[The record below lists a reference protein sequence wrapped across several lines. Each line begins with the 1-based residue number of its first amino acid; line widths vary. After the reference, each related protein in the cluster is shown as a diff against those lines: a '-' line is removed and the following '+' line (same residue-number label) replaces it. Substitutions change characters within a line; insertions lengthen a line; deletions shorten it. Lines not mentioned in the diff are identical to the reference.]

1 MNGKNG
7 TKESNGKIAKK
18 DQKHEVIILLAED
31 DDGHVELI
39 TSTLHDAGILNE
51 VIRLRDGE
59 EALEFFYGNGKAP
72 AVKEGNSYLLLL
84 DIRMPKTDGVQ
95 VLERLKG
102 DPRYKKMPV
111 IMLTTTDEPREIERC
126 HALGCN
132 SYVTKPIA
140 FADFVDKLRR
150 LGLFIMVIEVP
161 KL

>member
-1 MNGKNG
+1 MSGKSEV
-7 TKESNGKIAKK
+7 KESSGKISKK
-18 DQKHEVIILLAED
+18 EPKHEVVILLAED

-39 TSTLHDAGILNE
+39 TSTLHDAGVLNE
-51 VIRLRDGE
+51 VIRFRDGE
-59 EALEFFYGNGKAP
+59 ETLEFFYGNGKKP
-72 AVKEGNSYLLLL
+72 AVKEGLSYLLLL
-84 DIRMPKTDGVQ
+84 DIRMPRTDGVQ

-102 DPRYKKMPV
+102 DPRYQRMPI

-140 FADFVDKLRR
+140 FTDFVEKLRR
-150 LGLFIMVIEVP
+150 LGLFIMVIEIP

>member
-1 MNGKNG
+1 MGEKNG
-7 TKESNGKIAKK
+7 VRTGNGRTAKDAK
-18 DQKHEVIILLAED
+18 KHEVIILLAED

-39 TSTLHDAGILNE
+39 TQTLRDAGVMNE
-51 VIRLRDGE
+51 VIRFRDGE
-59 EALEFFYGNGKAP
+59 EALAFFYGNGKAP

-84 DIRMPKTDGVQ
+84 DIRMPKIDGVQ
-95 VLERLKG
+95 VLEWLKG
-102 DPRYKKMPV
+102 DPRYRRMPI
-111 IMLTTTDEPREIERC
+111 IMLTTTDEPREIEHC

-150 LGLFIMVIEVP
+150 LGLFIMVIEIP

>member
-1 MNGKNG
+1 MKEKN
-7 TKESNGKIAKK
+7 
-18 DQKHEVIILLAED
+18 EVIILLAED

-39 TSTLHDAGILNE
+39 TSTLHDVGILNE
-51 VIRLRDGE
+51 VMRFRDGE
-59 EALEFFYGNGKAP
+59 EALEFFYGNGKKTGI
-72 AVKEGNSYLLLL
+72 KEGASYLLLL
-84 DIRMPKTDGVQ
+84 DIRMPKVDGVQ

-140 FADFVDKLRR
+140 FADFVDKLHR

>member
-7 TKESNGKIAKK
+7 AKESTGKITK
-18 DQKHEVIILLAED
+18 DGRKHEVIILLAED

-39 TSTLHDAGILNE
+39 TSTLQDAGILNE
-51 VIRLRDGE
+51 VIRFRDGE

-72 AVKEGNSYLLLL
+72 AVKEGHSYLLLL

-102 DPRYKKMPV
+102 DPRYQRMPI

-161 KL
+161 QL